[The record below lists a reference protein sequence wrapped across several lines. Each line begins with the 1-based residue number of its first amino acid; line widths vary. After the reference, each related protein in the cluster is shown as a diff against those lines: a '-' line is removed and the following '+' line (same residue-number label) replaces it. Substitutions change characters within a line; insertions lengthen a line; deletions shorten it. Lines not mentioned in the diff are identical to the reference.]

1 MRLLVVLGLSISVT
15 GVVACKSKSSTSS
28 ATDPAKIVGAVDRT
42 PKDHE
47 LDAGRKPID
56 TLKFFDLKP
65 GMHVA
70 DLGAGAGYTTE
81 LIARTVGPTGK
92 VFAQDSPDWDG
103 PWLKKAWDERMA
115 KPVMANTTHFMR
127 QWDAPLPP
135 EATNL
140 DEVTFV
146 CAYHDVLA
154 EKIDQHKLDAAV
166 FAALKPGGTF
176 VVIDNSAK
184 DGTGAADAEKLHRI
198 DEKVVRAD
206 LEQAGFKLVTDAS
219 FLRNPNDGRDW
230 NADPGADPRTHTQ
243 DRFVL
248 KYKKP

>member
-1 MRLLVVLGLSISVT
+1 MRTLAVVGLSLCSVA
-15 GVVACKSKSSTSS
+15 ACKSKPSSS
-28 ATDPAKIVGAVDRT
+28 ADDPAKIVAAVDRT

-47 LDAGRKPID
+47 LDAGRKPVEM
-56 TLKFFDLKP
+56 LKFMELKP
-65 GMHVA
+65 GMRVA
-70 DLGAGAGYTTE
+70 DLGAGGGYTTE
-81 LIARTVGPTGK
+81 LIARSVGPTGK
-92 VFAQDSPDWDG
+92 VYAQDSPDWDG

-115 KPVMANTTHFMR
+115 RPVMANTTHFMR

-135 EATNL
+135 DATNL

-176 VVIDNSAK
+176 VIIDNTAK
-184 DGTGAADAEKLHRI
+184 DGSGAADAEKLHRI
-198 DEKVVRAD
+198 DEKLVRAD
-206 LEQAGFKLVTDAS
+206 LEQAGFKLVSDAS
-219 FLRNPNDGRDW
+219 FLRNSNDARDW

>member
-1 MRLLVVLGLSISVT
+1 MRNLVVAGLSICSL
-15 GVVACKSKSSTSS
+15 VACKSKSTTST
-28 ATDPAKIVGAVDRT
+28 DGPDKIVAAVDRT

-47 LDAGRKPID
+47 LDPGRKPVEM
-56 TLKFFDLKP
+56 LKFMDLKP

-70 DLGAGAGYTTE
+70 DLGAGGGYTTE
-81 LIARTVGPTGK
+81 LVARSVGPTGK

-103 PWLKKAWDERMA
+103 PWLKKAWDERLA

-140 DEVTFV
+140 DEVTFN

-166 FAALKPGGTF
+166 FAALKPGGLF
-176 VVIDNSAK
+176 IVIDNSAK
-184 DGTGAADAEKLHRI
+184 DGSGAADAEKLHRI
-198 DEKVVRAD
+198 DEKLVRAD
-206 LEQAGFKLVTDAS
+206 LEQAGFKLVGDAS
-219 FLRNPNDGRDW
+219 FLRNSNDSRDW

>member
-1 MRLLVVLGLSISVT
+1 MRTLAVVGLSLCSVA
-15 GVVACKSKSSTSS
+15 ACKSKPSSS
-28 ATDPAKIVGAVDRT
+28 ADDPAKIVAAVDRT

-47 LDAGRKPID
+47 LDAGRKPVEM
-56 TLKFFDLKP
+56 LKFMELKP
-65 GMHVA
+65 GMRVA
-70 DLGAGAGYTTE
+70 DLGAGGGYTTE
-81 LIARTVGPTGK
+81 LIARSVSPTGK
-92 VFAQDSPDWDG
+92 VYAQDSPDWDG

-115 KPVMANTTHFMR
+115 RPVMANTTHFMR

-135 EATNL
+135 DATNL

-176 VVIDNSAK
+176 VIIDNTAK
-184 DGTGAADAEKLHRI
+184 DGSGAADAEKLHRI
-198 DEKVVRAD
+198 DEKLVRAD
-206 LEQAGFKLVTDAS
+206 LEQAGFKLVSDAS
-219 FLRNPNDGRDW
+219 FLRNSNDARDW
-230 NADPGADPRTHTQ
+230 NADPRTHTQ

>member
-1 MRLLVVLGLSISVT
+1 MRTSPLIGLVLGL
-15 GVVACKSKSSTSS
+15 VACKSSSSS
-28 ATDPAKIVGAVDRT
+28 SSQATPDPAKLVAATDRT
-42 PKDHE
+42 PHDRD
-47 LDAGRKPID
+47 LDPGRKPVD
-56 TLKFFDLKP
+56 MLKFFDLKP

-70 DLGAGAGYTTE
+70 DLGAGGGYTTE
-81 LIARTVGPTGK
+81 LVARSVGPTGK
-92 VFAQDSPDWDG
+92 VFAQDTPDWDG
-103 PWLKKAWDERMA
+103 PELKKAWQDRGARPGME
-115 KPVMANTTHFMR
+115 NTTHVMR
-127 QWDAPLPP
+127 QWDSPLPP

-146 CAYHDVLA
+146 CAYHDILA

-176 VVIDNSAK
+176 VIIDNSAK
-184 DGTGAADAEKLHRI
+184 DGSGAADAEKLHRI
-198 DEKVVRAD
+198 DEKLVRAD
-206 LEQAGFKLVTDAS
+206 LEQAGFKLVADAS
-219 FLRNPNDGRDW
+219 FLRNPADGRDW

>member
-1 MRLLVVLGLSISVT
+1 MRILVVVGLSL
-15 GVVACKSKSSTSS
+15 GVVACKSKASPTSS
-28 ATDPAKIVGAVDRT
+28 AGEAAKIVGAVDRT

-47 LDAGRKPID
+47 LDVGRKPIE

-81 LIARTVGPTGK
+81 LVARSVGPTGK

-103 PWLKKAWDERMA
+103 AWLKKAWGERLP

-176 VVIDNSAK
+176 VIIDNSAK

-198 DEKVVRAD
+198 DEKLVRAD
-206 LEQAGFKLVTDAS
+206 LEQAGFKLVAEAD
-219 FLRNPNDGRDW
+219 FLRNPADGRDW